1 MMLDL
6 TTCSPIR
13 PSISFLHRHF
23 ELLKE
28 HHPAPIRHPESMAF
42 QARFQNTHASAAV
55 LIPIICSDEDNPE
68 VILTR
73 RAKHLR
79 HHPGQIS
86 FPGGSREPHDP
97 SASATAL
104 RETHEEIGVS
114 PEQVQVLGQLGD
126 YYTVSGY
133 RVSPIVGLLT
143 QQPELILDPNEV
155 CETLTVPL
163 DFLMDP
169 GNFSL
174 CDVVHEGE
182 KRQYYS
188 AHYQEQHIWGVTA
201 GIIIALYETLRKPMT
216 I

>member
-6 TTCSPIR
+6 TSCSPIR
-13 PSISFLHRHF
+13 PSLSFLCEHF
-23 ELLKE
+23 ELLKA
-28 HHPAPIRHPESMAF
+28 HRPTPIRHPESIAF
-42 QARFQNTHASAAV
+42 QSRFKNTHANAAV
-55 LIPIICSDEDNPE
+55 LIPIICSDQNLQ

-73 RAKHLR
+73 RAEHLR

-86 FPGGSREPHDP
+86 FPGGSKEPNDV

-114 PEQVQVLGQLGD
+114 PEQVQILGQLGD

-133 RVSPIVGLLT
+133 RVTPIVGLIA

-163 DFLMDP
+163 NFLMDP
-169 GNFSL
+169 TNFSL
-174 CDVVHEGE
+174 CETLYEGE
-182 KRQYYS
+182 KRHYYS
-188 AHYQEQHIWGVTA
+188 AHYQDHHIWGVTA
-201 GIIIALYETLRKPMT
+201 GIIMALYETLRNPT
-216 I
+216 TT